1 MSSWHSLLAVPLT
14 PARTADQT
22 IHKMDFTTPSA
33 SGQYDDKS
41 SAAKPGFAMQDTTQC
56 DVEEGLQSAAPEQ
69 LKRDMEARHIN
80 MIAIAGMIVSGFQF
94 INSIQD

>member
-1 MSSWHSLLAVPLT
+1 
-14 PARTADQT
+14 
-22 IHKMDFTTPSA
+22 
-33 SGQYDDKS
+33 
-41 SAAKPGFAMQDTTQC
+41 MQDTTQC